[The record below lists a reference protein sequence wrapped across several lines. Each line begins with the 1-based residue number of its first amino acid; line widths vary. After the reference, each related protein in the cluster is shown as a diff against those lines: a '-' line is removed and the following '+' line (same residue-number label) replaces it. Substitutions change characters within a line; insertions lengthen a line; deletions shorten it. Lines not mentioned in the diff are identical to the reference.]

1 MDSSKL
7 LKLEIINN
15 TKCTSKP
22 HKDTYIGN
30 PKTTNYAFK
39 TGKTSDLIAVDLDCY
54 KWAEDHQFIKDFG
67 SDYLKSFNTFT
78 QSTPN
83 GGYHLLF
90 KYDKDLLHGQSKQY
104 SIDIRSNGGY
114 IMGNGSIINGK
125 SYKIINDVEIIEIPQ
140 NLKDWLITY
149 YQNNKTN
156 KEHKQT
162 DLNDARYTYDID
174 AEQLQHII
182 EALPMDTFT
191 DYTKWLKFTTAM
203 KQLDKF
209 EIWDELSKLHGG
221 ESYNYNNNVKAWNG
235 CNESIPCFEAILKE
249 IEQPEMLHYMKYKSI
264 PSNTIKPTK
273 IINRAKL
280 GHVKNDDLDNTE
292 YLIIETIKNYLLK
305 SDTGTGKT
313 TLIKNHLQQTQSK
326 FISFVSR
333 VSLADEQYRTFTQAG
348 INCEHYQHPPFITE
362 GSSLITT
369 IDNIKK
375 TYNLLDDIGEYII
388 FVDEFNSLVEYI
400 LQADTCLSKTRGQ
413 ILKDFVYI
421 LKNCK
426 QFICVDA
433 DISDLVFHLIKYVD
447 REYEFIENEYKH
459 NKGIE
464 AVEVHSYRDLID
476 MISNEDKY
484 IVCCDSATIATDIYL
499 ELSKL
504 NHDNIK
510 LITGATT
517 NIGSLDDYEKLIYSP
532 KILYGLDSV
541 MNRKVFIYMK
551 EHTISP
557 RNMLQQV
564 SRCRNIETLYFC
576 FGKKW
581 FEETRWDTYTDCYN
595 EMSGVA
601 AAADKL
607 FNPTEPKSKELE
619 HLFNQMYMHY
629 LYIQDCCDS
638 NKFLHFIQLIKER
651 GFNYIQKIQTT
662 VGANQKDVNINCK
675 EYAEFMFNVEDAYKS
690 NTNKYLKLEKE
701 NIKRFEKLFI
711 NPTLLSDVYT
721 LQKYFEYKPY
731 IKSKDNFFKS
741 LTELMKMDFHDDLT
755 NQLDFDI
762 KKIQSNK
769 MKYILIEHFRN
780 ETNCDF
786 LEGNINCSK
795 CIPDK
800 DEFIKQY
807 KQVFNYRGKT
817 DIKLDSPSDCSA
829 LLFKMM
835 KGTFNKICGKPLR
848 CRTDEGLIYSY
859 SINYETDSFTMM
871 RELNKYNIEK
881 KVKYEKTHS
890 KYLIRDDED
899 LF

>member
-22 HKDTYIGN
+22 HKNTYIGN

-39 TGKTSDLIAVDLDCY
+39 TGKTSNLIAVDLDCY
-54 KWAEDHQFIKDFG
+54 KWGEDHQFIKDFG
-67 SDYLKSFNTFT
+67 SDYIKSFNTFT

-90 KYDKDLLHGQSKQY
+90 KYDKDLHHGQSTEY

-114 IMGNGSIINGK
+114 IMGHGSIINGK
-125 SYKIINDVEIIEIPQ
+125 SYKIINDVEIDQIPRK
-140 NLKDWLITY
+140 LKDWLIKY
-149 YQNNKTN
+149 YQGNKIN
-156 KEHKQT
+156 KEHKQN
-162 DLNDARYTYDID
+162 DLNDSHYTYDID
-174 AEQLQHII
+174 LEQLQTII
-182 EALPMDTFT
+182 EELPMDTFT
-191 DYTKWLKFTTAM
+191 DYTKWLRFTTAM

-221 ESYNYNNNVKAWNG
+221 DSYNYNNNVQIWNG
-235 CNESIPCFEAILKE
+235 CNKSIPCFESILKE
-249 IEQPEMLHYMKYKSI
+249 VEQLHSLHYMKYKSI

-280 GHVKNDDLDNTE
+280 GHVKQDDLFNTE
-292 YLIIETIKNYLLK
+292 YLIIETIKNYIIK

-348 INCEHYQHPPFITE
+348 IECEHYQHPPFIVK

-375 TYNLLDDIGEYII
+375 TNRLLDDIGEYII
-388 FVDEFNSLVEYI
+388 FVDEFNSLIEYI
-400 LQADTCLSKTRGQ
+400 LQADACLSQIRGK
-413 ILKDFVYI
+413 IFEEFIYI

-447 REYEFIENEYKH
+447 REYEFVGNEYKH

-464 AVEVHSYRDLID
+464 AVEVHSYGDLID
-476 MISNEDKY
+476 MISKEEKY

-499 ELSKL
+499 KLSELG
-504 NHDNIK
+504 HTNIK

-517 NIGSLDDYEKLIYSP
+517 NVGSLDDHIKLIYSP
-532 KILYGLDSV
+532 KVLYGLDSV
-541 MNRKVFIYMK
+541 MTRKVFIYMK

-564 SRCRNIETLYFC
+564 SRCRNIDTLYFC

-581 FEETRWDTYTDCYN
+581 FEETRWETYTECYN
-595 EMSGVA
+595 ELSA
-601 AAADKL
+601 IADAGDLL
-607 FNPTEPKSKELE
+607 FNPTIEKNRELE

-629 LYIQDCCDS
+629 SYIQDCSNS
-638 NKFLHFIQLIKER
+638 NKFLHFIKLIKER
-651 GFNYIQKIQTT
+651 GFNYGQQMQSTT
-662 VGANQKDVNINCK
+662 GANQREVNKNCK
-675 EYAEFMFNVEDAYKS
+675 DYAEFMFNVDEAFKS
-690 NTNKYLKLEKE
+690 RSNQYLKIDKK
-701 NIKRFEKLFI
+701 NIKRFEKLFTV
-711 NPTLLSDVYT
+711 PTLLNDVYT
-721 LQKYFEYKPY
+721 LQKYFEYKPQ
-731 IKSKDNFFKS
+731 IEVKDKS
-741 LTELMKMDFHDDLT
+741 LTELMISTFKDDLT

-762 KKIQSNK
+762 KKIQSDK

-780 ETNCDF
+780 ETKCDF
-786 LEGNINCSK
+786 LEGNINCLE
-795 CIPDK
+795 CIADPAG
-800 DEFIKQY
+800 FIKEY

-817 DIKLDSPSDCSA
+817 EIKLNNQADCSA

-835 KGTFNKICGKPLR
+835 KGTFNKICGKPIR
-848 CRTDEGLIYSY
+848 CRSGKELTYSY
-859 SINYETDSFTMM
+859 SINYDADSFKIMNDLSFYN
-871 RELNKYNIEK
+871 REKHIQYK
-881 KVKYEKTHS
+881 KNHGKQVYPET
-890 KYLIRDDED
+890 
-899 LF
+899 F